1 MRSLAAIAV
10 LALGCGGGGSG
21 TDTDAMLGDDGGGG
35 GDDGGG
41 TADAAP
47 CAPGTIDVGA
57 GCVPIDPGDPAQRT
71 QAEVCGRWASDH
83 VVTDAAPFSRT
94 TTGDCDS
101 GTLSV
106 GGHTDTLKRIN
117 LFRWLAGVGPTTVN
131 TALDAQQQQCA
142 NLESWWNFAL
152 PDSPHAPP
160 STVKCYTA
168 SGAGGA
174 GMSNIAWG
182 NGPAASIDQFQQDNG
197 NATTMG
203 HRRWIVNP
211 PLSGVGIGYWEGGG
225 MYGKAECLSV
235 FGNAGTG
242 PNPPFV
248 AVPNQ
253 GIVPVQMTTWTW
265 TFHSAKGGTANAM
278 IAMTRVSD
286 GMALAVT
293 RMVLSQGYGQPA
305 ISWKP
310 NGWTPVA
317 GESYRVTVSG
327 LTGGDV
333 VYVVKPVTCS

>member
-1 MRSLAAIAV
+1 MRFSKLAFVVLAA
-10 LALGCGGGGSG
+10 CNGGGAG
-21 TDTDAMLGDDGGGG
+21 TDPDASNGG

-41 TADAAP
+41 GDGG
-47 CAPGTIDVGA
+47 GTDA
-57 GCVPIDPGDPAQRT
+57 GCQAGFVDAGLGCVAIDPQDPAQRT
-71 QAEVCGRWASDH
+71 AAEVCARWASDH
-83 VVTDAAPFSRT
+83 VITDASPFSRT
-94 TTGDCDS
+94 TAADCDS
-101 GTLSV
+101 GSLSA
-106 GGHTDTLKRIN
+106 GGHADTLKRIN
-117 LFRWLAGVGPTTVN
+117 LFRWLAGLGPTTVN
-131 TALDAQQQQCA
+131 TGLDAQQQQCA
-142 NLESWWNFAL
+142 NLESWWDFSS
-152 PDSPHAPP
+152 PTSPHSPP
-160 STVKCYTA
+160 STTKCYTA
-168 SGAGGA
+168 SGASGA

-182 NGPAASIDQFQQDNG
+182 NGPAQSIDQFVEDNG